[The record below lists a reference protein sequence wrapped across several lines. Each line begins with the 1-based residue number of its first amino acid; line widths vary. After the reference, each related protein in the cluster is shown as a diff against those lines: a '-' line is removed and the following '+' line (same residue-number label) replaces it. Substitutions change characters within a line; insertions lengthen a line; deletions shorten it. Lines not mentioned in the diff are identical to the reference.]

1 MYSDAVHFLFLN
13 LAMFKP
19 KFFTLLHELTP
30 DRIMKDVIAGILV
43 GIVAL
48 PLAIA
53 FSIASGV
60 SPEKGLISAVVG
72 GFLVSFLGGSRVQI
86 GGPTGAFIVILFGI
100 VQQYGINGLLLATMM
115 AGAILVIMGIAQ
127 FGSFIKFIP
136 YPVIVGFTSGIAVI
150 IFSSQVKD
158 FLGLSIKSVPP
169 EFIGKWIA
177 YGRNLQS
184 FDMQSFLI
192 GLLALL
198 IIMFWPKL
206 SRKIPGSLVA
216 IVVTTAIVQ
225 QFHLGV
231 ATIETRFGEIPSAI
245 PAPVLPVFDFATIR
259 NLLMP
264 ATTIALL
271 GAIEALLSAVVAD
284 GMIGGRHKSNMELIA
299 QGAANIITPL
309 FGGIPVT
316 GAIARTATNV
326 KNGGR
331 TPLSGLV
338 HAITLLLIM
347 VLFGRWA
354 KLIPMPA
361 LAAILIIV
369 AWNMSEIK
377 VFRQLLKSPKSDV
390 VVLLTTFGLTVV
402 FDLTVAI
409 EVGMLLSVILFMQ
422 RMAELSNVGIITQDL
437 KDRDEEDDP
446 NAIMTRRVPDGVEV
460 FEISGPFFFG
470 AATKF
475 RDAMHIVEKSPKI
488 RIIRMRNVLTI
499 DATGLNMM
507 RELLKDSKKSSTR
520 LILSGVHAQPLF
532 AMQQYG
538 LYDEI
543 GEENIFGNIDD
554 ALDHARAILG
564 LPKLGR
570 QKNFVP
576 SVQREKNIT

>member
-1 MYSDAVHFLFLN
+1 
-13 LAMFKP
+13 MFKP
-19 KFFTLLHELTP
+19 KLFTVLHELTP
-30 DRIMKDVIAGILV
+30 ERIGKDIISGVLV

-53 FSIASGV
+53 FAIASGV
-60 SPEKGLISAVVG
+60 SPEKGLISAVIG

-86 GGPTGAFIVILFGI
+86 RGPTGAFIVILFGI
-100 VQQYGINGLLLATMM
+100 VQEYDLNGLLLATMM
-115 AGAILVIMGIAQ
+115 AGVILMIMGFAQ
-127 FGSFIKFIP
+127 FGSLIKFIP

-150 IFSSQVKD
+150 IFSSQVKE
-158 FLGLSIKSVPP
+158 FLGLSIDTVPP
-169 EFIGKWIA
+169 DFIGKWSAFALNIETID
-177 YGRNLQS
+177 LPS
-184 FDMQSFLI
+184 LLI

-198 IIMFWPKL
+198 IIIFWPKL
-206 SRKIPGSLVA
+206 SHKVPGSLVA

-231 ATIETRFGEIPSAI
+231 ATIETRFGEIPSMI
-245 PAPVLPVFDFATIR
+245 PAPVLPIFDFATIR
-259 NLLMP
+259 SLLMP

-271 GAIEALLSAVVAD
+271 GAIEALLAAVVAD
-284 GMIGGRHKSNMELIA
+284 GMIGSRHKSNMELIA

-309 FGGIPVT
+309 FGGLPVT

-331 TPLSGLV
+331 TPLSGIV

-347 VLFGRWA
+347 ILFGRWA

-390 VVLLTTFGLTVV
+390 IVLMTTFGLTVV

-409 EVGMLLSVILFMQ
+409 EIGMLLSVILFMQ
-422 RMAELSNVGIITQDL
+422 RMAELSNVGLMTGEL
-437 KDRDEEDDP
+437 KDRDEEEDP
-446 NAIMTRRVPDGVEV
+446 NAIVTRKVPEGVEV

-475 RDAMHIVEKSPKI
+475 RDAMHIVEKAPKI
-488 RIIRMRNVLTI
+488 RIIRMRKVLSI

-507 RELLKDSKKSSTR
+507 RELLKDSNHSATR

-532 AMQQYG
+532 ALQQYG

-554 ALDHARAILG
+554 ALDHAREILG
-564 LPKLGR
+564 LPQLGR
-570 QKNFVP
+570 QLNFVP
-576 SVQREKNIT
+576 SVQREMTPP